1 MNYTCFC
8 ATCAFP
14 FSSYFEKLG
23 YPGCEGFPITKWRP
37 NGRRLIARHTL
48 RRGPP
53 LAVAEKADAEWSGF
67 DPVARLAAKTVAS
80 GGGEFAWKMYIIYI
94 YYNICIYI
102 YYNMYIYIY
111 IIYSIYIYIYYI
123 YIVYILYSV
132 YIYIIVYIHV

>member
-14 FSSYFEKLG
+14 FSSYFEKKIG
-23 YPGCEGFPITKWRP
+23 YPGCKGFPITKWRP

-94 YYNICIYI
+94 YI
-102 YYNMYIYIY
+102 YY
-111 IIYSIYIYIYYI
+111 IYSIYI
-123 YIVYILYSV
+123 LYS
-132 YIYIIVYIHV
+132 IYIIVYI